1 MSNKV
6 QNLFDE
12 LIEKYNLRAIK
23 IDDETWYAMND
34 LPLNRKAINMKMS
47 NLRKSKSTEG
57 FVNDNTIIIKNSTIK
72 ENGGKFKVNNTGET
86 FGTKDM
92 ILKIVNESKMSIED
106 KKEYLDFFEVDYV
119 VGETK
124 EDGFIDGLERA
135 LAPFGIKGIKQYSIL
150 GYKIDYYIESLNIAI
165 EYDENG
171 HEYYSHERHELRQE
185 LIEDELECKFI
196 RVTDKESHEYNIGY
210 VIKNI
215 FNL

>member
-1 MSNKV
+1 MNKLR
-6 QNLFDE
+6 Q
-12 LIEKYNLRAIK
+12 IE
-23 IDDETWYAMND
+23 IDGTMWYAIND
-34 LPLNRKAINMKMS
+34 LPLERKSVNMKMT
-47 NLRKSKSTEG
+47 NLRKSKSTES
-57 FVNDNTIIIKNSTIK
+57 FVKDNTIIIKNSTIR
-72 ENGGKFKVNNTGET
+72 ENGGNFKVNNTGET

-92 ILKIVNESKMSIED
+92 LLKIVNESKMSIED

-124 EDGFIDGLERA
+124 EDGFVSKLEKA
-135 LAPFGIKGIKQYSIL
+135 LTPFGIKGIKQYSVL
-150 GYKIDYYIESLNIAI
+150 GYRIDYYIENLNIAI

-171 HEYYSHERHELRQE
+171 HDHYDYKSHELRQK
-185 LIEDELECKFI
+185 LIEEEIGCRFI

>member
-1 MSNKV
+1 MNKLR
-6 QNLFDE
+6 Q
-12 LIEKYNLRAIK
+12 IEINGIM
-23 IDDETWYAMND
+23 WYAMND
-34 LPLNRKAINMKMS
+34 LPLERNAIRRKLS
-47 NLRKSKSTEG
+47 GLRQSLTTEK
-57 FVNDNTIIIKNSTIK
+57 FVIDNTILMSNSIIK
-72 ENGGKFKVNNTGET
+72 ENGGNFKVNNRGET

-92 ILKIVNESKMSIED
+92 LLKIVNESKMSIEN

-124 EDGFIDGLERA
+124 EDGFVSKLEKA
-135 LAPFGIKGIKQYSIL
+135 LTPFGIKGIKQYSVL
-150 GYKIDYYIESLNIAI
+150 GYRIDYYIENLNIAI

-171 HEYYSHERHELRQE
+171 HDHYDYKSHELRQK
-185 LIEDELECKFI
+185 LIEEEIGCRFI

>member
-1 MSNKV
+1 MNKLR
-6 QNLFDE
+6 Q
-12 LIEKYNLRAIK
+12 IE
-23 IDDETWYAMND
+23 IDGTMWYAMND
-34 LPLNRKAINMKMS
+34 LPLNRKAINKKLS
-47 NLRKSKSTEG
+47 CLRQSLTTEK
-57 FVNDNTIIIKNSTIK
+57 FVKENTIIMNNSIIK
-72 ENGGKFKVNNTGET
+72 ENGGNFKVHNTGET

-92 ILKIVNESKMSIED
+92 LLKIVNESKMSIED
-106 KKEYLDFFEVDYV
+106 KREYLDFFEVDYV

-124 EDGFIDGLERA
+124 EDGFINGLEKA
-135 LAPFGIKGIKQYSIL
+135 LAPFGIKGIKQHTIL
-150 GYKIDYYIESLNIAI
+150 GYRIDYYIESLNIAI

-171 HEYYSHERHELRQE
+171 HEHYSHERHELRQE